1 MKEMHRYDLANC
13 TGNYMCIEFENTKV
27 PVSHVDEI
35 RVVGQLAAAHHNAA
49 LDCVLKGDKDLYGN
63 SYTPNAWPEPQLI
76 CSDTAKNATDVP
88 GKNIQKMKSSQSHGQ
103 KANNEED
110 NDRDEQVN
118 GDRMVHDAS
127 FDMNKDLVPWK
138 TNERWAEKFGLYF

>member
-1 MKEMHRYDLANC
+1 
-13 TGNYMCIEFENTKV
+13 
-27 PVSHVDEI
+27 
-35 RVVGQLAAAHHNAA
+35 
-49 LDCVLKGDKDLYGN
+49 
-63 SYTPNAWPEPQLI
+63 
-76 CSDTAKNATDVP
+76 
-88 GKNIQKMKSSQSHGQ
+88 MKSSQSHGQ
-103 KANNEED
+103 KANNEEE